1 MENKKQKFERLFNQ
15 YMNDGAEYIAVFIKA
30 HNLEEPEMIVNPKE
44 NLQKKLEY
52 YLNAYNDDMRLNS
65 LHSIQIVA
73 ISPCVYLEDLYDNK
87 IEL

>member
-1 MENKKQKFERLFNQ
+1 MENKKQTFKRLFNG
-15 YMNDGAEYIAVFIKA
+15 YINNGAEYIGVFVKA
-30 HNLEEPEMIVNPKE
+30 HNLQEPEVIVNPKE
-44 NLQKKLEY
+44 NLSKKLEY
-52 YLNAYNDDMRLNS
+52 YLNAYNNDMRLNS